1 MFLEYRLVTVSPSQ
15 TRSPDS
21 GLGGVSCQGQGL
33 PSLLTGQVKAPGAG
47 RWPGSWIYPGCGNRR
62 ELLNEMA
69 SDHALGLFCLSQRM
83 LACVC
88 FLINLETSV
97 DSSAA
102 PSGFLLSSTHFLLS
116 STHNT
121 HTSESSWFQ
130 RMCFIPLLLED
141 SEDPVP
147 AGFNWRCG
155 RVGFFSLPA
164 GSPPSS
170 CSGKHPHRALLG
182 SAAQSAGTGHQQA
195 FAAHATVNSD
205 SDLNRH
211 CHLHQCHRRPSSDFI
226 SQPFPYYN

>member
-21 GLGGVSCQGQGL
+21 GLGGVSCQGHGL

-47 RWPGSWIYPGCGNRR
+47 RWPGSWSYPGCGNRR

-147 AGFNWRCG
+147 AGFNRRCG
-155 RVGFFSLPA
+155 RVGFFQ
-164 GSPPSS
+164 PPCWITSIQLLRKAPPPGPPGKRCPVRRNWPS
-170 CSGKHPHRALLG
+170 ASICS
-182 SAAQSAGTGHQQA
+182 T
-195 FAAHATVNSD
+195 
-205 SDLNRH
+205 RH
-211 CHLHQCHRRPSSDFI
+211 CEF
-226 SQPFPYYN
+226 

>member
-33 PSLLTGQVKAPGAG
+33 PCLLTGQVKAPGAG

-141 SEDPVP
+141 SEDPVRLVSTGGVAGLAFSASLLDHLQP
-147 AGFNWRCG
+147 AAPESTPTGPSWEA
-155 RVGFFSLPA
+155 LP
-164 GSPPSS
+164 SPQELAIS
-170 CSGKHPHRALLG
+170 KHLQHTPL
-182 SAAQSAGTGHQQA
+182 
-195 FAAHATVNSD
+195 
-205 SDLNRH
+205 
-211 CHLHQCHRRPSSDFI
+211 
-226 SQPFPYYN
+226 